1 MALERRN
8 PLPAG
13 RYWIDISKE
22 PVPLG
27 TWQGF
32 LAAAKGFVHVDST
45 EDDPDFSWFLFTTSK
60 PLVWPEGIG
69 APTIADKSVKSRSD
83 TVDRP
88 DPEPDFLDTVPTGA
102 QLFAGIGD
110 TAKLVVWVLVGAVV
124 VKLLVSGRRGK
135 K

>member
-1 MALERRN
+1 MAIERRN

-32 LAAAKGFVHVDST
+32 LAASSGFVHVDST
-45 EDDPDFSWFLFTTSK
+45 EDDPAYSWFLFTTTK

-69 APTIADKSVKSRSD
+69 SPNIADQSVTSRSD

-88 DPEPDFLDTVPTGA
+88 DPEPDFTDQIPTPG
-102 QLFAGIGD
+102 QLIAGVSG

-124 VKLLVSGRRGK
+124 VKLLSGRRGNK
-135 K
+135 